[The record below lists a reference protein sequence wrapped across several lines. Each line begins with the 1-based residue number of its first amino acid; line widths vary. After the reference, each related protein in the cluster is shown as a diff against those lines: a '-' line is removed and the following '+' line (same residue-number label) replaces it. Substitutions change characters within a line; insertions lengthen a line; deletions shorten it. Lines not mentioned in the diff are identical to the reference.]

1 MNFGLQ
7 AELRLIAEPQLP
19 NNASSPNIARIFGT
33 STSAFELL
41 VLKRKIMGPCWLQIK
56 QPHIEHKG
64 VCLLFCTLLTSPLM
78 YHSTLKVSWCK
89 FEATVTNPKDINP
102 FAETDT
108 KAPKELPPLTVM
120 SLSVR
125 TVVNHKENKREIVC
139 TTARIWHNSMLDILF
154 CGHFDI

>member
-1 MNFGLQ
+1 MT
-7 AELRLIAEPQLP
+7 
-19 NNASSPNIARIFGT
+19 SS
-33 STSAFELL
+33 
-41 VLKRKIMGPCWLQIK
+41 
-56 QPHIEHKG
+56 
-64 VCLLFCTLLTSPLM
+64 LM

-125 TVVNHKENKREIVC
+125 TVVNHKENKREVVC

>member
-64 VCLLFCTLLTSPLM
+64 VCLLFP
-78 YHSTLKVSWCK
+78 Y
-89 FEATVTNPKDINP
+89 INDFFIDVP
-102 FAETDT
+102 FNLEGV
-108 KAPKELPPLTVM
+108 LVQ
-120 SLSVR
+120 VR
-125 TVVNHKENKREIVC
+125 GDSH
-139 TTARIWHNSMLDILF
+139 
-154 CGHFDI
+154 